1 MNWHFVGQS
10 LGKFLQG
17 YALILTTALIMGI
30 YDTDK
35 GVKAFTITVLVTFL
49 LGKILNPYFK

>member
-17 YALILTTALIMGI
+17 YALILTTALMMGI
-30 YDTDK
+30 YDNDK
-35 GVKAFTITVLVTFL
+35 GVKAFTITVLVL
-49 LGKILNPYFK
+49 LALFP